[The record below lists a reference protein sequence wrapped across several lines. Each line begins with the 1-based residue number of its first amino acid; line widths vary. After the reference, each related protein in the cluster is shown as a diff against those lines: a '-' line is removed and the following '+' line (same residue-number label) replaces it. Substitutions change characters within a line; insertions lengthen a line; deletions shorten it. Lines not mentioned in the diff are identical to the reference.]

1 MALQVTE
8 SGTLVVC
15 QCEPVYS
22 VDDRCPRAGILP
34 STLPERFL
42 IGDPNLR
49 AFSHGASERGR

>member
-1 MALQVTE
+1 MALQVAE

-22 VDDRCPRAGILP
+22 VDDRCPCAGILP
-34 STLPERFL
+34 ERVL